1 MSQTMRTPDRLQL
14 ETPARRA
21 ELETIAECDLLAIEE
36 LEPRLTPD
44 GYNPYN
50 PNPPGRQ
57 VGWGC

>member
-1 MSQTMRTPDRLQL
+1 MSQNMLVPARLQL
-14 ETPARRA
+14 VTPARSSER
-21 ELETIAECDLLAIEE
+21 ETIAECDLLAIEE

-50 PNPPGRQ
+50 SNPPGRQ

>member
-1 MSQTMRTPDRLQL
+1 MSENRLPPPRPPL
-14 ETPARRA
+14 ETLARGS

-44 GYNPYN
+44 GYYPYN

>member
-1 MSQTMRTPDRLQL
+1 MSQIMRTLDRPQL
-14 ETPARRA
+14 ETSARTT
-21 ELETIAECDLLAIEE
+21 EPGTIAERDLLAIEE

-44 GYNPYN
+44 GYDPYN